1 MFKPLKRKI
10 NRLIIHCAAT
20 SPSVD
25 IGAEVIRIWHTRDNG
40 WKDIGYHLVIKRD
53 GTIEQGRPLEQA
65 GAHVAGHNA
74 DSIGVC
80 LVGGVNAR
88 MQPENNFT
96 PEQWAS
102 LKRIVKDAQST
113 YNGIMVLG
121 HRDLDAKKSCPSFDV
136 REWLNKE
143 GL

>member
-1 MFKPLKRKI
+1 MFPPLKRKI

-20 SPSVD
+20 PPSVD
-25 IGAEVIRIWHTRDNG
+25 IGADVIRIWHTRDNG

-121 HRDLDAKKSCPSFDV
+121 HRDLDAKKACPSFDV